1 MSSETHDR
9 STEEPLV
16 AGRTIPVWLPAMIAG
31 TAAALLRLLYVFD
44 FRDSIAFTLP
54 IMDEA
59 IHDLWARGQSTM
71 FHEGV
76 PYFRAPL
83 YMWFLEAIYAIDPGY
98 LLPRVAQALLSA
110 LTVSFVADLGRR
122 LAGPVAGLA
131 AGLLLALY
139 WPSIYFAGELLI
151 VTLFVTL
158 LTAALW
164 CFVVGTSSDRP
175 WLVWAAAAL
184 LGIASIA
191 RPTALTFLPALPLL
205 AWWTWPRL
213 DVPRLGARRGRH
225 LVVMLV
231 LVLLPGLV
239 LTVRNRIEGDD
250 WVFIASQG
258 GVNFYIGNNPESDGQ
273 RAVVPGTRG
282 TWLGGYEDTIAR
294 AEQDRGRELKP
305 SEVSRY
311 YYEQGLRYWIE
322 EPLDA
327 LQLYGLKLRKLLG
340 AAERPNNKNLHFWRA
355 QSDVLR
361 WPVYPGFAPLL
372 ALGLVGIVLCR
383 RRVQATPLWAFLAL
397 YAVGLLL
404 FFLNERFRLPVA
416 TVLAVFAGIAVA
428 HLVAL
433 ARSRQWRV
441 GAVVLA
447 AVLVIWGTSSADR
460 IGFHNDRV
468 DVDAFSRSTM
478 GNMYLRKD
486 EYRAAL
492 SEYQTALDISRRYP
506 LKHFDEV
513 ERMVRKNMVRALF
526 GLGEYEV
533 ADQHLDRLEAER
545 AEDPELWVLR
555 GRQQL
560 WRHRFD
566 RALPQFKRAL
576 EAGYVTAEP
585 LLGLAWCQIEGGS
598 NTAAQRT
605 FQQALELDRGSAE
618 ALAGLAMVELM
629 GRRNVERAKRMAI
642 DALERDWDT
651 ARAHEVLTQVYRR
664 QQNTPRVIYH
674 AREVMRLDPNNND
687 VEILLNRMGLE
698 HDHPAGT
705 DRPTEF

>member
-1 MSSETHDR
+1 VSSDTHDR
-9 STEEPLV
+9 STEGAALG
-16 AGRTIPVWLPAMIAG
+16 GRTVPFWLPAMIAG

-44 FRDSIAFTLP
+44 FRDSIAFALP

-59 IHDLWARGQSTM
+59 IHDMWARGQSTM

-83 YMWFLEAIYAIDPGY
+83 YMWFLDAIYALDPGY
-98 LLPRVAQALLSA
+98 LLPRIAQALLSA

-131 AGLLLALY
+131 GGLLLAVY

-151 VTLFVTL
+151 VTFFVAL
-158 LTAALW
+158 LVASLW
-164 CFVVGTSSDRP
+164 CFVVGTSADRP

-184 LGIASIA
+184 LGVASIA

-205 AWWTWPRL
+205 AWWAWPRL
-213 DVPRLGARRGRH
+213 EAPRLNAQRGRH
-225 LVVMLV
+225 LAAMLA

-239 LTVRNRIEGDD
+239 LTVRNQVVGDD

-294 AEQDRGRELKP
+294 AEDARGRELKP

-311 YYEQGLRYWIE
+311 YYEQGLRYWID
-322 EPLDA
+322 EPVDA

-340 AAERPNNKNLHFWRA
+340 ASERPNNKNLHFWRA
-355 QSDVLR
+355 QSDILR
-361 WPVYPGFAPLL
+361 WPIYPGFAPIL

-383 RRVQATPLWAFLAL
+383 RRVEATPLWAFLAL

-416 TVLAVFAGIAVA
+416 TILAVFAGITVA
-428 HLVAL
+428 HLIAL

-441 GAVVLA
+441 GAMVLA

-468 DVDAFSRSTM
+468 DVDAFSRSTL
-478 GNMYLRKD
+478 GNMYLRKG

-506 LKHFDEV
+506 LEHFEEV

-526 GLGEYEV
+526 GLGEYAA
-533 ADQHLDRLEAER
+533 ADQHLDRLESER
-545 AEDPELWVLR
+545 ARDPELWVLR

-566 RALPQFKRAL
+566 HAFREFERAL
-576 EAGYVTAEP
+576 EAGHVTPES
-585 LLGLAWCQIEGGS
+585 LLGLAWCQFEGGGY
-598 NTAAQRT
+598 TAAQRT
-605 FQQALELDRGSAE
+605 FQQVLELDRGNAE
-618 ALAGLAMVELM
+618 AMAGLANVELN

-651 ARAHEVLTQVYRR
+651 PRAHHVLGQVYLRE
-664 QQNTPRVIYH
+664 QNTPRVIYH
-674 AREVMRLDPNNND
+674 YREVMRLDPNNHD
-687 VEILLNRMGLE
+687 VSIMLNRMGLDHE
-698 HDHPAGT
+698 HPSGT
-705 DRPTEF
+705 DRPTDF